1 MLERIIDLSVR
12 YRVLVLVAFATIAAL
27 GVLAWKRIPLD
38 AFPDVTPVQVTIYTE
53 VPGGAAEDVE
63 RLVTFPIEA
72 AVAGLPRVQ
81 QVRSFSL
88 FGLSYVT
95 VYFEDGVNVYFA
107 RQVVTER
114 LLEAKERIP
123 EGFGTPVLG
132 PNSSGLGQVF
142 WYAVRSTDPAMP
154 STEVRAL
161 HDWTV
166 RLIMRTAPGV
176 DDVLSWGG
184 HQKQFQVL
192 VDPARLVKYS
202 LELGELLAVMAG
214 SNRQVSGQSVTIGR
228 EQYAVRGL
236 GLVRST
242 DDIARTVLA
251 ERAGVPIT
259 VGDVAQVI
267 EGPGLRYG
275 AVTRDGG
282 EVVLGMALQR
292 IGSNAEGVVRALKQR
307 LEVVKRVLPAS
318 VKLDIVYDRTEIIDK
333 AISMADT
340 AMIEGVVLVVAV
352 LFLFIGEVRAAL
364 VVVVAIPMARLIAFL
379 FMERWGLSAN
389 LLSLGGLV
397 IGLGMT
403 VDGPIVLIENAA
415 RRLAHGASGTAD
427 RIRIVTEA
435 AKEVINPIAFGVLII
450 AVVFIP
456 LLSLEGLEGRLF
468 KPLALNMVFAMIG
481 SIVLTVLLM
490 PVLAS
495 LVLRPREEK
504 DPWIMRRAKSLYA
517 PLLEWSLRYPRRLL
531 ASAVVALAA
540 ALATVPFLGKEF
552 MPILIEQ
559 EVMFRITGIP
569 AVSLD
574 ESVQVS
580 RTVDQTLK
588 RFPQTLHT
596 TATIGRAERGETADV
611 NYMEV
616 LVELKPHDEWPK
628 SITYS
633 ELSREMG
640 EALEAALPTSVVNAT
655 QPVQMRVDELI
666 SGVRSPLALKIYG
679 EDLGTLERLSQAAK
693 RIVESTPGAVD
704 VSLEANRGKPQ
715 LVVRVDREAAGR
727 YGISVEEVLEAV
739 RTGIGGRAVSQVLD
753 GVKRFDLVVWTGQ
766 DQRSSAEAIRSMP
779 LRSADGA
786 LVPLSRVARIDTAE
800 GYSFVRREQ
809 LQRFAIVQLGV
820 EGRDIDGFVTEAAS
834 RLEKEIKLPE
844 GYWLDWGG
852 AFENQRR
859 AMARLAVIVPLT
871 IGLIFLLLYTAF
883 GNVRHAT
890 LILANIPFATVGGVF
905 ALFVSGQYL
914 SVPAAVGFIAVFG
927 VAVLNG
933 IVLIK
938 FFNDL
943 RAEGKPLDEVLRE
956 GALLRLR
963 PVLMTALVEILGLV
977 PFLLATGVGSE
988 ILRPL
993 ATVVIG
999 GLLSATVLTLLL
1011 LPAMYEWIE
1020 ARNQESGASKQ
1031 TASPIR
1037 SATAGEQKDG

>member
-1 MLERIIDLSVR
+1 MLERLIDLSVR
-12 YRVLVLVAFATIAAL
+12 YRVLVLVAFAAIAAL

-63 RLVTFPIEA
+63 RLVTFPIES

-107 RQVVTER
+107 RQVVSER

-132 PNSSGLGQVF
+132 PNSSGLGQVL
-142 WYAVRSTDPAMP
+142 WYSLRSTDLAMP

-192 VDPARLVKYS
+192 IDPARLVKYG
-202 LELGELLAVMAG
+202 LELREVLAVMAG

-251 ERAGVPIT
+251 ERAGIPIT
-259 VGDVAQVI
+259 VGDVSQVI

-275 AVTRDGG
+275 AVTRDGT

-292 IGSNAEGVVRALKQR
+292 IGSNAEGVVRALKEKLDLVR
-307 LEVVKRVLPAS
+307 RVLPAS
-318 VKLDIVYDRTEIIDK
+318 VKLDVVYDRTEIIDK
-333 AISMADT
+333 AISMADR

-403 VDGPIVLIENAA
+403 IDGPIVLIENAA

-495 LVLRPREEK
+495 LALRPRAEK

-517 PLLEWSLRYPRRLL
+517 PLLDWSLRHPRRLL
-531 ASAVVALAA
+531 AAALVALAT
-540 ALATVPFLGKEF
+540 ALASVPFLGKEF
-552 MPILIEQ
+552 MPILNEQ

-580 RTVDQTLK
+580 RTVDQTLR
-588 RFPQTLHT
+588 RFPQALHT
-596 TATIGRAERGETADV
+596 TAMIGRAERGETADV

-628 SITYS
+628 SITYGA
-633 ELSREMG
+633 LARQMG
-640 EALEAALPTSVVNAT
+640 QALEAALPTSVVNAT

-715 LVVRVDREAAGR
+715 LVIRVDREAAGR

-786 LVPLSRVARIDTAE
+786 LVPLSRVARIETAE

-820 EGRDIDGFVTEAAS
+820 EGRDIDGFVTEAVF

-844 GYWLDWGG
+844 GYWFDWGG

-871 IGLIFLLLYTAF
+871 IALIFLLLYTAF
-883 GNVRHAT
+883 GNVRHAA

-905 ALFVSGQYL
+905 ALFASGQYL

-956 GALLRLR
+956 GSLLRLR

-999 GLLSATVLTLLL
+999 GLFSATVLTLLL

-1020 ARNQESGASKQ
+1020 SRKLDSARPPQAAS
-1031 TASPIR
+1031 SLRGDVIGGR
-1037 SATAGEQKDG
+1037 NDD

>member
-12 YRVLVLVAFATIAAL
+12 YRVLVLVAFAAIAAL

-53 VPGGAAEDVE
+53 VPGAAAEDVE

-95 VYFEDGVNVYFA
+95 VYFEDEVNVYFA
-107 RQVVTER
+107 RQVVSER
-114 LLEAKERIP
+114 LLEARERIP
-123 EGFGTPVLG
+123 EGFGTPVMG
-132 PNSSGLGQVF
+132 PNTSGLGQVL
-142 WYAVRSTDPAMP
+142 WYSLRSTDPAMP

-184 HQKQFQVL
+184 HEKQFQVQ
-192 VDPARLVKYS
+192 VDPARLVKYG
-202 LELGELLAVMAG
+202 LEMREVLAVMTG

-251 ERAGVPIT
+251 ERAGVPVT

-275 AVTRDGG
+275 AITRDGA

-292 IGSNAEGVVRALKQR
+292 IGSNAEGVVRALKDR
-307 LEVVKRVLPAS
+307 MEVVKRVLPAT
-318 VKLDIVYDRTEIIDK
+318 VKLDVVYDRTEIIDK
-333 AISMADT
+333 AISMADR

-364 VVVVAIPMARLIAFL
+364 IVVVAIPMARLIAFL

-403 VDGPIVLIENAA
+403 IDGPIVLIENAA
-415 RRLAHGASGTAD
+415 RRLAHGATGTAD

-481 SIVLTVLLM
+481 SIVLTVVLM

-495 LVLRPREEK
+495 LILRPREEK
-504 DPWIMRRAKSLYA
+504 DPWIMRRAKALYA
-517 PLLEWSLRYPRRLL
+517 PLLAWSLDHPRRLL
-531 ASAVVALAA
+531 ATAVIALMAALAA
-540 ALATVPFLGKEF
+540 VPFLGKEF
-552 MPILIEQ
+552 MPTLIEQ

-574 ESVQVS
+574 ESVRVS
-580 RTVDQTLK
+580 QTVDETLK
-588 RFPQTLHT
+588 RFPQSVHT
-596 TATIGRAERGETADV
+596 TAMIGRAERGETADV

-616 LVELKPHDEWPK
+616 LVELKPQEQWPK
-628 SITYS
+628 FIGYD
-633 ELSREMG
+633 ELSRQMG
-640 EALEAALPTSVVNAT
+640 KALEAALPTTVVSAT

-679 EDLGTLERLSQAAK
+679 ADLRTLERLSQAAK
-693 RIVESTPGAVD
+693 RVVESTPGAVD

-715 LVVRVDREAAGR
+715 IVVQVDREAAGR

-739 RTGIGGRAVSQVLD
+739 RTGIGGQAVSQVLD
-753 GVKRFDLVVWTGQ
+753 GVKRFDLVVWTGPE
-766 DQRSSAEAIRSMP
+766 QRSSAEAIRSMP

-786 LVPLSRVARIDTAE
+786 LVPLSRVAKIGTAE

-820 EGRDIDGFVTEAAS
+820 EGRDIDGFVTEAVA

-844 GYWLDWGG
+844 GYWFDWGG

-871 IGLIFLLLYTAF
+871 IALIFLLLYTAF
-883 GNVRHAT
+883 GNLRHAT

-905 ALFVSGQYL
+905 ALFASGQYL

-956 GALLRLR
+956 GSLLRLR

-1020 ARNQESGASKQ
+1020 SRRLDSAPLPLAAGSLRGDG
-1031 TASPIR
+1031 TGDR
-1037 SATAGEQKDG
+1037 SDA

>member
-1 MLERIIDLSVR
+1 
-12 YRVLVLVAFATIAAL
+12 
-27 GVLAWKRIPLD
+27 
-38 AFPDVTPVQVTIYTE
+38 
-53 VPGGAAEDVE
+53 
-63 RLVTFPIEA
+63 LVTFPIEA

-81 QVRSFSL
+81 QVRSLSL

-95 VYFEDGVNVYFA
+95 IYFDDDVDVYFA
-107 RQVVTER
+107 RQIVTER
-114 LLEAKERIP
+114 LPDAKARIP

-132 PNSSGLGQVF
+132 PNTSGLGQVF
-142 WYAVRSTDPAMP
+142 WYALRGVDPAVP

-166 RLIMRTAPGV
+166 RPIMRTASGV

-184 HQKQFQVL
+184 HPKQFQVQI
-192 VDPARLVKYS
+192 DPARLVQYG
-202 LELGELLAVMAG
+202 LELRDVVTVMSA

-236 GLVRST
+236 GLVRNPA
-242 DDIARTVLA
+242 DIARTVLS
-251 ERAGVPIT
+251 ERAGVPVT
-259 VGDVAQVI
+259 VADVARVV

-275 AVTRDGG
+275 AVTRDGH

-292 IGSNAEGVVRALKQR
+292 IGSNAEGVVRALKAR
-307 LEVVKRVLPAS
+307 MDVVNRVLPAS
-318 VKLDIVYDRTEIIDK
+318 VELDVVYDRTQIIDK
-333 AISMADT
+333 AIAMADR

-352 LFLFIGEVRAAL
+352 LLLFIGEIRAAL

-403 VDGPIVLIENAA
+403 IDGPIVLIENAA
-415 RRLAHGASGTAD
+415 RRLAQGAAGTVD
-427 RIRIVTEA
+427 RIRIVTDA
-435 AKEVINPIAFGVLII
+435 AKEVVNPVAFGALII
-450 AVVFIP
+450 AVVFMP

-495 LVLRPREEK
+495 LVLRPRTEK
-504 DPWIMRRAKSLYA
+504 APWIMRRARSLYA
-517 PLLEWSLRYPRRLL
+517 PMLDWSLRHPRRL
-531 ASAVVALAA
+531 AAGAVIGVAA
-540 ALATVPFLGKEF
+540 ALATVPFLGKAF
-552 MPILIEQ
+552 MPILMEQ

-569 AVSLD
+569 AASLD

-580 RTVDQTLK
+580 RTADAVLK
-588 RFPQTLHT
+588 RFAQTAHT
-596 TATIGRAERGETADV
+596 TAMIGRAERGETADV

-616 LVELKPHDEWPK
+616 LVELKPHAQWPEP
-628 SITYS
+628 IGYG
-633 ELSREMG
+633 ELSRRMSD
-640 EALEAALPTSVVNAT
+640 ALEAALPTSLVNAT

-666 SGVRSPLALKIYG
+666 SGIRSSLALKIYG
-679 EDLGTLERLSQAAK
+679 EDLGTLEQLSRAAK
-693 RIVESTPGAVD
+693 RIVETTPGAVD

-715 LVVRVDREAAGR
+715 LIVQVDREAAGR

-739 RTGIGGRAVSQVLD
+739 RTGVGGQAVGQVMD
-753 GVKRFDLVVWTGQ
+753 GIKRFDLVVWTGP
-766 DQRSSAEAIRSMP
+766 DQRSSVESIRSMP

-800 GYSFVRREQ
+800 GYSFVRHEQ
-809 LQRFAIVQLGV
+809 LQRFAVVQLGV
-820 EGRDIDGFVTEAAS
+820 DGRDLDGFVAEAAS
-834 RLEKEIKLPE
+834 RLENEIELPE

-871 IGLIFLLLYTAF
+871 IALVFLLLYTAF
-883 GNVRHAT
+883 GNLRHAA
-890 LILANIPFATVGGVF
+890 LILANIPFAAMGGVF

-933 IVLIK
+933 IVLIR

-943 RAEGKPLDEVLRE
+943 RAEGRPLDEVLHE

-963 PVLMTALVEILGLV
+963 PVLMTALVEMLGLV

-999 GLLSATVLTLLL
+999 GLLSATALTLLL
-1011 LPAMYEWIE
+1011 LPTLYGWMER
-1020 ARNQESGASKQ
+1020 ARNPESV
-1031 TASPIR
+1031 R
-1037 SATAGEQKDG
+1037 